1 MAAIAVTTADKLD
14 LVRHIKGNQETLPA
28 GVALSA
34 LDVVMIHP
42 TTGRW
47 AKAIAGTIGLT
58 RPLYIVLKTVIAG
71 IGVTAIRKGVI
82 AGIDLSGL
90 DYGDK
95 LYLSKTSAKISN
107 ADEGVN
113 QKSTLTLAT
122 ATGGT
127 LTITALG
134 VTTAAIAYNATAVV
148 IQAAMELVLGS
159 GNVLCTGGA
168 LNANPVV
175 IEFVGNLVHRS
186 VVVTVDDASI
196 TDGGSH
202 TTTITNATQPGIRST
217 VLGHVIPSFAVAL
230 GTTPDKNLFV
240 DIQDWED
247 ESWKP

>member
-1 MAAIAVTTADKLD
+1 MAAIAVTTANKLD

-95 LYLSKTSAKISN
+95 LYLSNTSAKISDT
-107 ADEGVN
+107 DEGVN
-113 QKSTLTLAT
+113 QQST
-122 ATGGT
+122 ATMDGGT
-127 LTITALG
+127 DGTFTLTALG
-134 VTTAAIAYNATAVV
+134 VTTGAIVHDASAAV
-148 IQAAMELVLGS
+148 IQAALELVLGS
-159 GNVLCTGGA
+159 GNVLCTGGVMDT
-168 LNANPVV
+168 NPVV
-175 IEFVGNLVHRS
+175 VEFVGNLAHRS
-186 VVVTVDDASI
+186 VVLTGDDAEI
-196 TDGGSH
+196 TGSGDEL
-202 TTTITNATQPGIRST
+202 TIANDTQAGIRST
-217 VLGHVIPSFAVAL
+217 VLGFVIPSFAVAL
-230 GTTPDKNLFV
+230 GTSPDKNLFV
-240 DIQDWED
+240 DIQDADD